1 MADEI
6 EIKFS
11 VRDFASVRR
20 ALKAAGATYLS
31 TVVHTDNFFDT
42 ADRSLLAAGCGLRV
56 RQTRVLRSAG
66 RRVNTRPLITFKGP
80 VKGGGKAKI
89 RRELQTHCDQ
99 PEAMEEILQA
109 IGMRDALVVQKR
121 RASYKLGACLV
132 ELDDVT
138 HLGRFIEI
146 EGPSENA
153 VLAAGEKLNLTG
165 PPITL
170 GYAEMLARKRR

>member
-1 MADEI
+1 
-6 EIKFS
+6 
-11 VRDFASVRR
+11 
-20 ALKAAGATYLS
+20 
-31 TVVHTDNFFDT
+31 
-42 ADRSLLAAGCGLRV
+42 
-56 RQTRVLRSAG
+56 
-66 RRVNTRPLITFKGP
+66 
-80 VKGGGKAKI
+80 
-89 RRELQTHCDQ
+89 
-99 PEAMEEILQA
+99 MEEILQA